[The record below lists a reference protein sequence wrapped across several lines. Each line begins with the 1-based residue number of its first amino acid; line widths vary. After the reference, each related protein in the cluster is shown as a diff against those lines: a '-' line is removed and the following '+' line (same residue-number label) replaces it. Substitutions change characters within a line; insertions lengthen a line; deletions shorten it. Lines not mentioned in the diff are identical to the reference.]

1 MSNKGNV
8 VCCYLF
14 IVLSKLQRPS
24 SNILLD
30 TKLTKIL
37 LLKSLLEN
45 AWFTFLNI
53 RVFIIKKGP
62 LTRSRYHA
70 VFLLPWFLCCRSGYQ
85 STNLQV
91 SITLITRMQVLLN
104 ADISL
109 FSCSSMWCMI
119 ATNKNSRIAIIA
131 SFSFCK
137 ITGTNHNLRTSH
149 VLITNSI
156 SIYCF

>member
-45 AWFTFLNI
+45 AWFTFLSC
-53 RVFIIKKGP
+53 FHHQKGT
-62 LTRSRYHA
+62 LTLSRYHA

-85 STNLQV
+85 STNLPTIYHPDHKDASAAQRWHFTILVQFHVVYDCPIVNILHLLLKGWKIRKNRHIHQIV
-91 SITLITRMQVLLN
+91 SDLG
-104 ADISL
+104 
-109 FSCSSMWCMI
+109 W
-119 ATNKNSRIAIIA
+119 
-131 SFSFCK
+131 
-137 ITGTNHNLRTSH
+137 
-149 VLITNSI
+149 
-156 SIYCF
+156 